1 METKTKHLPK
11 GFLSTNG
18 NPTINSVV
26 MYFIYLSNLP
36 ENWDVKKIHS
46 PSVEKVRGHFGVK
59 EGFEAMIGWG
69 ILHGC
74 CKSKTSSG
82 RHDSM
87 SRAYVLAQGLI
98 GAGVELGKVPMI
110 DVILKAA

>member
-1 METKTKHLPK
+1 MKNTRTHLPK

-26 MYFIYLSNLP
+26 MYFIYLSHLP
-36 ENWDVKKIHS
+36 KGWDEKKVHL
-46 PSVEKVRGHFGVK
+46 PSVERVRGHFGVK

-82 RHDSM
+82 RHESM
-87 SRAYVLAQGLI
+87 SRAFVLAQSLV
-98 GAGVELGKVPMI
+98 GAGVELGRVPMI